1 MEPKSSTSGV
11 GTWVCQCQKVIS
23 TVWPSKGLV
32 ETMPSAII
40 LLCGPGWVVACVGWV
55 AWQSQPHGATG
66 SSAGT
71 VVLVL
76 SVLPGSL
83 LSSAEPHHGW
93 LCVQNGGELPRAE
106 SAVVLASSRRWLC
119 VTRSVVWV
127 TGVPQVGRSAHARA
141 AAGAGGE
148 WLLCPLWSCLA
159 PC

>member
-1 MEPKSSTSGV
+1 M
-11 GTWVCQCQKVIS
+11 IS
-23 TVWPSKGLV
+23 TVWPSKGLF

-106 SAVVLASSRRWLC
+106 SAVVLASSRRWLR

-127 TGVPQVGRSAHARA
+127 TGVPQVSRSAHARA